1 MLDPNISAALIDAA
15 HSARFATLVLQS
27 AHSLAGVEEVFAYRA
42 EGGCQ
47 PEQLLSSSVLADAP
61 TRASLYAERF
71 YRHDPAGRSLDP
83 AAGRGFFERVTSEQI
98 GPREYRAICFERPRF
113 AEKLCYGWRDR
124 EASLVLS
131 FYRRRDRGAP
141 AGDRLS
147 ALATVVLGLLARR
160 QPAGITLPLRMRLE
174 RRIALRHPR
183 LTLRERQVC
192 ALTLAGSTSE
202 EAARELGIRQATVL
216 TYRQRAY
223 RRLAFGDIR
232 DFLETLVD

>member
-1 MLDPNISAALIDAA
+1 VLDPNISAALIDAA

-42 EGGCQ
+42 EGSLR
-47 PEQLLSSSVLADAP
+47 PEQLLSSSVLPDAA
-61 TRASLYAERF
+61 TRTSLYSERF
-71 YRHDPAGRSLDP
+71 YWHDPAARMRRS
-83 AAGRGFFERVTSEQI
+83 ASEQGYFERVTAEQI
-98 GPREYRAICFERPRF
+98 GLREYRAICFERPRF
-113 AEKLCYGWRDR
+113 AEKFCYGWRDR
-124 EASLVLS
+124 QGSLMLS
-131 FYRRRDRGAP
+131 FYRRRDRGTP
-141 AGDRLS
+141 TGDGLS

-160 QPAGITLPLRMRLE
+160 QPASALPLRARLE
-174 RRIALRHPR
+174 RQMALRHPQ

-202 EAARELGIRQATVL
+202 EAASELGIRQASVL

-223 RRLAFGDIR
+223 RRLGFGDIR

>member
-1 MLDPNISAALIDAA
+1 VLDPNLSAALIDAA

-27 AHSLAGVEEVFAYRA
+27 AHSLAGVDEVFAYRA
-42 EGGCQ
+42 EGGCR

-61 TRASLYAERF
+61 TRASLYSERF
-71 YRHDPAGRSLDP
+71 YRHDPAARAREP
-83 AAGRGFFERVTSEQI
+83 AASQGFFERVTSEQI

-124 EASLVLS
+124 EDSLVLS
-131 FYRRRDRGAP
+131 FYRRRDRGAST
-141 AGDRLS
+141 GDGLS

-160 QPAGITLPLRMRLE
+160 QPASTLPLRLRLE
-174 RRIALRHPR
+174 RQIALRHPQ

-202 EAARELGIRQATVL
+202 EAASELGIRQATVL

-223 RRLAFGDIR
+223 RRLGFGDIR

>member
-27 AHSLAGVEEVFAYRA
+27 AHSLAGVDEVFAYRA
-42 EGGCQ
+42 ENGCR

-61 TRASLYAERF
+61 TRASLYSERF
-71 YRHDPAGRSLDP
+71 YRHDPAGRALKPS
-83 AAGRGFFERVTSEQI
+83 AGRGFFERVASEQI

-113 AEKLCYGWRDR
+113 VEKLCYGWRDR
-124 EASLVLS
+124 ERSLVLS
-131 FYRRRDRGAP
+131 FYRRGDRGAP
-141 AGDRLS
+141 TGDRLS

-160 QPAGITLPLRMRLE
+160 QSVIALSLRMRLE
-174 RRIALRHPR
+174 RHIALRHPQ

-202 EAARELGIRQATVL
+202 EAASELGIRQATVL

-223 RRLAFGDIR
+223 RRLGFGDIR